1 MGNRMTQSQPTE
13 EELAAMVETM
23 DMREGSTVCSVCG
36 QAFET
41 AEDLRKHELEEHP
54 DEHPVES
61 PESGRTVGHH

>member
-1 MGNRMTQSQPTE
+1 MAE
-13 EELAAMVETM
+13 DK

-41 AEDLRKHELEEHP
+41 AEDLRKHELEKHP

-61 PESGRTVGHH
+61 PESGRTVGHQ

>member
-1 MGNRMTQSQPTE
+1 
-13 EELAAMVETM
+13 MVETK

-54 DEHPVES
+54 AEHPVES